1 MVSIPICVRK
11 VADFGIGEIWRIY
24 LKVEKLVIGNTYYIP
39 HGTWNYKKGVLIRIL
54 DDKKKV
60 LLEGKGEKLFYCS
73 INKLHTVPY
82 KAVAGYKARE
92 RVKQQMKE
100 MEKRKQEKE
109 KKSN

>member
-1 MVSIPICVRK
+1 M
-11 VADFGIGEIWRIY
+11 
-24 LKVEKLVIGNTYYIP
+24 LKAEKLVIGKKYYIP
-39 HGTWNYKKGVLIRIL
+39 HGTWDYKKSVLIRIL
-54 DDKKKV
+54 DDKERVLSEHKSGKV
-60 LLEGKGEKLFYCS
+60 FRCS

-109 KKSN
+109 KITKKDKE

>member
-1 MVSIPICVRK
+1 M
-11 VADFGIGEIWRIY
+11 
-24 LKVEKLVIGNTYYIP
+24 KVEKLIIGNTYYIP

-100 MEKRKQEKE
+100 MKKKKREKQKAMNQNGDKAIC
-109 KKSN
+109 SNLK

>member
-1 MVSIPICVRK
+1 MCKKSSRFW
-11 VADFGIGEIWRIY
+11 DRRNLEDIY

-60 LLEGKGEKLFYCS
+60 LLQGKGEKLFYCS

-92 RVKQQMKE
+92 RIKQQMKE

-109 KKSN
+109 KITKKDKE